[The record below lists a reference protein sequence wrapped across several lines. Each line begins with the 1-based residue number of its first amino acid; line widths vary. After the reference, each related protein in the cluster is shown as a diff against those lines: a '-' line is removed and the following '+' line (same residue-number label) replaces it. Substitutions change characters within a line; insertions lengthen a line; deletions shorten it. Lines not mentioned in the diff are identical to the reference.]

1 MITYQ
6 SANTNVSHIIC
17 TYIMHL
23 FTYIEYLCCSNDILY
38 VRNVCLVL
46 RGKIQLFVTLEV

>member
-6 SANTNVSHIIC
+6 SANCNVSHIIC
-17 TYIMHL
+17 SYIMHL
-23 FTYIEYLCCSNDILY
+23 ITYIEYLCFSKDILY

-46 RGKIQLFVTLEV
+46 RGRIQLFYDV